1 MIIVKNDKGLSID
14 KLLSTFKRKVIE
26 SGVLMEYKLRQ
37 EFQSKSQ
44 KRRSK
49 KNRAIYKAQQINKES
64 Y

>member
-1 MIIVKNDKGLSID
+1 MIIVKNTGQSID
-14 KLLSTFKRKVIE
+14 KLLQTFKRKVIE